1 MEEMDHSIINLVR
14 QIHDTPAKAVF
25 YVAGGGAQVLTWLLS
40 VPGASKT
47 VLEARIPYGG
57 GKSMAEILAKEPQTY
72 ACTLTAV
79 DMARAAYRQAA
90 HLSEFGVPI
99 LGVSCTCAL
108 ATDRVKKGDH
118 KVYVAVHDGASSRAC
133 RVHLSKGARSRL
145 DEDAVA
151 SRLVLRALASGCG
164 LDAAAQDLDLGLIRT
179 ERQNGVCDGD
189 ATSASLEQLQET
201 VQSIEE
207 PLQELLE
214 GRVRSV
220 EYSGGQVIIDAP
232 RRGRIYLPGSFNP
245 LHEGH
250 KGLLAAALKA
260 KGLSG
265 GEGCFELSVGNP
277 DKGLMS
283 LEEAKRRVAQF
294 VKAGLPLVVTQAPLF
309 TLKSKLFSKSTF
321 VIGYDTAIRLIMP
334 KYYGGEV
341 NMLLEMTAMRGRG
354 CSFLVAGRLD
364 GQTAFKTMD
373 DVELPEHLRDI
384 GLFETI
390 SEELFRSDISST
402 ALRQKGIVLP
412 AS

>member
-1 MEEMDHSIINLVR
+1 MDQSITDLVR

-57 GKSMAEILAKEPQTY
+57 GKSMAEILGQEPQTY

-118 KVYVAVHDGASSRAC
+118 KVYVAVHDGASTRAC
-133 RVHLSKGARSRL
+133 RVHLAKGARARL

-151 SRLVLRALASGCG
+151 SRMLLRALASGCG
-164 LDAAAQDLDLGLIRT
+164 LDAPAQALDLGLRT
-179 ERQNGVCDGD
+179 PELQNGAADGAA
-189 ATSASLEQLQET
+189 ATPAFEQLQET
-201 VQSIEE
+201 VQSIGE

-220 EYSGGQVIIDAP
+220 EYSGGQVIVDAP
-232 RRGRIYLPGSFNP
+232 RRGRVYLPGSFNP

-250 KGLLAAALKA
+250 KGLLAAALKT
-260 KGLSG
+260 KELSA

-321 VIGYDTAIRLIMP
+321 VIGYDTAIRLIMH

-341 NMLLEMTAMRGRG
+341 NMLLELTAMRHRG

-364 GQTAFKTMD
+364 AQKAFKTMD
-373 DVELPEHLRDI
+373 DVELPEPLRDI
-384 GLFETI
+384 GLFESI
-390 SEELFRSDISST
+390 SEELFRSDVSST
-402 ALRQKGIVLP
+402 ELREKGVVLP